1 MTPDRPL
8 YEYLLG
14 VGPGRSG
21 STFLHAILTNH
32 DAFEAPEIKEAHY
45 YRSLRRFERALR
57 QVRGASPSIILVDV
71 ANHAYRDPS
80 LAAGIEALGAHGHRT
95 LLVVFF
101 REHRARAESMMR
113 FRKSRGELSALFG
126 AKVLERAAVRDSL
139 VPEDLSRLYGLPVDI
154 LTVEFSTL
162 VEHTERLLA
171 VLADLCGT
179 AGFGAAPPHPVNES
193 VRARSVP
200 LSVAGKLAALTLR
213 KAGFRKTLQQLKE
226 HPCVQ
231 SAFFVPLAGS
241 PGEVHFS
248 DRSERI
254 LRSRHEACRRIIDDS
269 NTRLGE
275 GIWLKR
281 VGAGDC
287 GRL

>member
-1 MTPDRPL
+1 MAPDRPL

-21 STFLHAILTNH
+21 STFLHAILADH

-57 QVRGASPSIILVDV
+57 QIRGAAPSIILVDV

-80 LAAGIEALGAHGHRT
+80 LAAGIEALGARGHRT

-101 REHRARAESMMR
+101 REHRARAVSMMR

-126 AKVLERAAVRDSL
+126 AKVLERATVRDSL
-139 VPEDLSRLYGLPVDI
+139 APEDLSRLYGLPADI

-162 VEHTERLLA
+162 VEHPERLLA

-179 AGFGAAPPHPVNES
+179 AGFGAAPHHPVNES

-200 LSVAGKLAALTLR
+200 LSAAGKLAALTLR

-226 HPCVQ
+226 HPRVQ
-231 SAFFVPLAGS
+231 SAFFVPLADGS
-241 PGEVHFS
+241 GEVRFS

-254 LRSRHEACRRIIDDS
+254 LHNRHEACRRVIDDS

-281 VGAGDC
+281 TGTGDR
-287 GRL
+287 GHP